1 MIKSRAAIFG
11 FAAAALAAVV
21 VGRVSAGADPSQTA
35 ANAPAPSTSPV
46 VVTIKD
52 FVFSPATVS
61 IPVGGSI
68 TWKNLD
74 QAAHTATDK
83 NGAFDSGN
91 LDTGKSYTFTFKK
104 AGTYQ
109 VLCTYHPSMHETVIV
124 GGGSGSPPPAT
135 PDSSGY

>member
-1 MIKSRAAIFG
+1 MIKSRVALFG
-11 FAAAALAAVV
+11 FIAAALAAMV
-21 VGRVSAGADPSQTA
+21 VGRVSAGADSSQAVA
-35 ANAPAPSTSPV
+35 AGPAPSTSPV

-52 FVFSPATVS
+52 FAFSPATVS

-91 LDTGKSYTFTFKK
+91 LDNGKSYTFTFAK

-109 VLCTYHPSMHETVIV
+109 VLCTYHPSMHGTIIV
-124 GGGSGSPPPAT
+124 GGGSPPPAT